1 MQNNPI
7 YSDTNDTDN
16 INLSKRAE
24 ISSTTLKGKGD
35 QKEKSYQSSLY
46 WIKNDSTEDYTH
58 RIFPFVQPD
67 IR

>member
-35 QKEKSYQSSLY
+35 
-46 WIKNDSTEDYTH
+46 
-58 RIFPFVQPD
+58 
-67 IR
+67 

>member
-24 ISSTTLKGKGD
+24 ISRTQNTKRLKNTDLTNITDNIQHPRK
-35 QKEKSYQSSLY
+35 
-46 WIKNDSTEDYTH
+46 T
-58 RIFPFVQPD
+58 
-67 IR
+67 